1 MPEDHQYLFH
11 FLLSSLQLRLGCQR
25 FLVRLPVIFRTIKP
39 AHYEACL
46 HQMQQQPFSFPV
58 LSFEKGH
65 RHLK

>member
-1 MPEDHQYLFH
+1 MTGMPAAFSPSASDFSHD
-11 FLLSSLQLRLGCQR
+11 
-25 FLVRLPVIFRTIKP
+25 KP

-58 LSFEKGH
+58 LSFEKED